1 MTEKKKAKKP
11 RRQYKDKDGNK
22 LPSVT
27 TILGAAMAKP
37 GLINWAA
44 KVSAEATAEAI
55 IDGFSSREEAIAV
68 GTKAPNS
75 YRDHAAGLGTTAH
88 ALIEAHY
95 AGEEVVIEGDDAAM
109 LQHCFDRA
117 RKAIDERWTVEHSEC
132 ALVSALGFGGTFDLI
147 CLDKATGKRIIVDL
161 KTGSYHPEAIAQLAA
176 YQQMWKEHNPK
187 ALIDGAAILHVP
199 IKEDGYKVVPIG
211 DEALRAG
218 WSLFLAA
225 FSVYRLLP
233 ELVFDDA

>member
-1 MTEKKKAKKP
+1 MTTKKAKKP
-11 RRQYKDKDGNK
+11 RRQYKDERGNK

-44 KVSAEATAEAI
+44 RVSAEETASAI
-55 IDGFSSREEAIAV
+55 IDGFSTREEAIAA
-68 GTKAPNS
+68 GIKAPNS
-75 YRDHAAGLGTTAH
+75 YRDHAAGLGTKAH
-88 ALIEAHY
+88 AVVEAHY
-95 AGEEVVIEGDDAAM
+95 AKEELDIDGLDVDIVMNCAN
-109 LQHCFDRA
+109 RA
-117 RKAIDERWTVEHSEC
+117 IKAISEHWEVEASEM
-132 ALVSALGFGGTFDLI
+132 ALVSNLGFGGTFDLI
-147 CLDKATGKRIIVDL
+147 CIDKSNGNRILVDL

-176 YQQMWKEHNPK
+176 YKQMWEEHNPT

-199 IKEDGYKVVPIG
+199 IKENGYKVVTIG

>member
-37 GLINWAA
+37 GLIHWAA

-55 IDGFSSREEAIAV
+55 IDGFSSREEAINV

-95 AGEEVVIEGDDAAM
+95 AGEEVVIEGEDAAM
-109 LQHCFDRA
+109 LANCYERA
-117 RKAIDERWTVEHSEC
+117 RKAIDERWIVEHSEC
-132 ALVSALGFGGTFDLI
+132 ALVSELGFGGTFDLI
-147 CLDKATGKRIIVDL
+147 CLDKANGNRILVDL
-161 KTGSYHPEAIAQLAA
+161 KTGSYHPEAISQLAA
-176 YQQMWKEHNPK
+176 YKQMWEEHNPT

-199 IKEDGYKVVPIG
+199 IKEDGYKVVTIG
-211 DEALRAG
+211 DESLRAG

-225 FSVYRLLP
+225 FSIYRLLP
-233 ELVFDDA
+233 QMVFDDA